1 MAKIHSRARGKSSSK
16 RPIKKVKLTWIRY
29 DPKTIE
35 QLVVKLARAGN
46 KPSIIGLILRDTY
59 GVPDVKSLTN
69 KSITQ
74 ILKENNLLTK
84 LPEDLISLI
93 KKDIQIMKHLEL
105 HKKDM
110 PAKRGLL
117 LTESKI
123 NRLAKYYK
131 NQGKIPEDWDYDR
144 TKAKLLIE

>member
-1 MAKIHSRARGKSSSK
+1 MAKMHSRGRGKSGTK
-16 RPIKKVKLTWIRY
+16 KPIKKTKLTWVRY
-29 DPKTIE
+29 DAKTVE
-35 QLVVKLARAGN
+35 QLVTKLAKTGN
-46 KPSIIGLILRDTY
+46 KPSMIGLILRDTY
-59 GVPDVKSLTN
+59 GVPDVKTLTG

-84 LPEDLISLI
+84 LPEDIMALII
-93 KKDIQIMKHLEL
+93 KDIQIMKHMEL
-105 HKKDM
+105 NKKDM

-123 NRLAKYYK
+123 HRLAKYYK
-131 NQGKIPEDWDYDR
+131 REGRLPEDWKYDR